1 MEVVVIIVL
10 LVVVGGIVAGIVVH
24 NQEQEALSK
33 MSSTERAAYMKK
45 KRDAAA
51 SVTWGPLNSALVC
64 PHCQAPGKVRT
75 RGLKVKKGISG
86 AKATGAL
93 LTGGVSLLATGL
105 SRKEAT
111 TQAHCDNC
119 NSTWQF

>member
-1 MEVVVIIVL
+1 MEAVFLIAL
-10 LVVVGGIVAGIVVH
+10 LVVVGGIVAGVVAH
-24 NQEQEALSK
+24 KQEQEALSR
-33 MSSTERAAYMKK
+33 MSSTERAVYLQK

-51 SVTWGPLNSALVC
+51 SATWGPPNHALVC
-64 PHCQAPGKVRT
+64 PHCQARGKVRT
-75 RGLKVKKGISG
+75 KNLMVKKGISG
-86 AKATGAL
+86 AKATGAV

-119 NSTWQF
+119 NSTWLF